1 MENNIETPK
10 LKPIETQKCMQCGKT
25 LPLSHFQRAGSGY
38 RKVCKTCY
46 KTGDGRSIKFKDV
59 QSRELI
65 EELRARGYK
74 GDLQLTVVKTVKL

>member
-10 LKPIETQKCMQCGKT
+10 LKPVETQKCMCCGKV
-25 LPLSHFQRAGSGY
+25 LPMSYFQRAGSGY

-46 KTGDGRSIKFKDV
+46 KTGDGRSIKFKDIE
-59 QSRELI
+59 SRELI